1 MQNMTTD
8 RVLVQFKSNVVRAYS
23 DDDLGV
29 EFQKTAVGS
38 IGVYT
43 ITDNMTVEEKVDQLS
58 ALRCELVGLLSGVEA
73 KSCVMGCFAVGEE
86 AFQEG

>member
-1 MQNMTTD
+1 MTTD

-29 EFQKTAVGS
+29 EFQKTAVGA

-58 ALRCELVGLLSGVEA
+58 ALRCESVGVFVWGGGKITCGGLL
-73 KSCVMGCFAVGEE
+73 CCWR
-86 AFQEG
+86 EGF